1 MQLISCQKSATRVN
15 HSFYF
20 KASRDM
26 DGGTVLKIL
35 PEILRQPFNV
45 VKFLNFGLY
54 PIESIRTEDVKA
66 RWKQSGASTMPTD
79 RMIRSTRGN
88 TANARR

>member
-15 HSFYF
+15 HSLYF

-26 DGGTVLKIL
+26 DGGMVLKIL

-45 VKFLNFGLY
+45 IKFLNLW
-54 PIESIRTEDVKA
+54 IIS
-66 RWKQSGASTMPTD
+66 D
-79 RMIRSTRGN
+79 RVDKDQGYQGTLETKRCVN
-88 TANARR
+88 DANR